1 MEKIDLYNLAK
12 DAYYNGEEILDDYEF
27 DELERELGL
36 ENKSYVGTV
45 SSSYTVQHP
54 IVMGTLQKEQIKEK
68 NGEVEWNKHFNN
80 ILNYLRFSLEKEDSK
95 VIVTP
100 KYDGCS
106 FEVVINNGD
115 IVSISTRGS
124 KDKGKDISQFLEPLV
139 RKGIDFTD
147 KNFIDSEWIIRGEI
161 LVDKKVFK
169 EKYNQEF
176 TNPRSFVSSVIGQ
189 KFNDNDEEQKKKVN
203 DLSLVI
209 YDTKK
214 KADVWYDICFA
225 DVNFINTDFLP
236 SNSIFIDKEKFTES
250 TFNSIY
256 GYYADIRDDYKYAL
270 DGFVLK
276 VWTPNMETST
286 DERPNNS
293 IAVKFMPLL
302 QTTIVRDIEWSLGKS
317 DGKYA
322 ELYPTLVFDKIVL
335 DNKEITRATAS
346 NFGKLYDNKITVGT
360 EIIVSLAGDI
370 IPYIYKV
377 TKPYDGED
385 DLGISILNTV
395 PYSLQEL
402 CGDEKHLF
410 KLLDEKEKNKIDF
423 LMSARVL
430 DIKGIGDVI
439 AEKMFNNYQVNN
451 ILEYPNEEIDK
462 CFDKKTH
469 DNVLAALE
477 YAKENITLE
486 KVIQSCNIYNCGA
499 RTSEK
504 CADYIVFGF
513 ADFKGFDK
521 KSYEWCLDDESDWM
535 KKLRHLVYDVL
546 HKDFESLHI
555 HPQNIQDD
563 RIPIIMTGS
572 PNNYKNKKDF
582 LAKNQQY
589 KETSS
594 FEECKILFTNDITS
608 ETSNM
613 KKAKKLVIEIQLY

>member
-12 DAYYNGEEILDDYEF
+12 DSYYNGEEILDDYEF

-106 FEVVINNGD
+106 FEVVISNGD

-161 LVDKKVFK
+161 LVDKKIFK

-189 KFNDNDEEQKKKVN
+189 KFNGNDEEQKKKVN
-203 DLSLVI
+203 GLSLVI
-209 YDTKK
+209 YDIKK

-256 GYYADIRDDYKYAL
+256 EYYADIRDGYKYAL

-395 PYSLQEL
+395 PYSSQEL

-430 DIKGIGDVI
+430 DINGIGDVI

-477 YAKENITLE
+477 YTKENITLE

-546 HKDFESLHI
+546 NKDFESLHI
-555 HPQNIQDD
+555 HPQNIQDG

-594 FEECKILFTNDITS
+594 FEECKILFTNDMTS
-608 ETSNM
+608 ETSKM
-613 KKAKKLVIEIQLY
+613 KKAKKLGIEIQLY